1 LEPGKVG
8 GETKK
13 EEKEK
18 NENEGIEAD
27 TNDNTVALVKLVTEI
42 GPDIAEISR
51 RLGQYKE
58 STRYRYK
65 EKLVKRGFAIKADL
79 DYGALGLRRIVMKL
93 KMTTSHGARM
103 HEIFEAMSEQG
114 YLVAYAGTTM
124 PGEVYIVHAGVP
136 VEFTSEYHLLMESLK
151 ERGIFSSVELFDC
164 DWFRVAPMR
173 AECFDF
179 DAGVWDFDWSNP
191 PAVDERA
198 ARATI
203 SERKE
208 VDLVDLLILK
218 ELWRNSDRSLV
229 EIQASIRKL
238 NAMDVNY
245 KTLAWH
251 YKRHVQARKLV
262 RDYSI
267 AWHGLQYNFL
277 REKAGRLAKHAYL
290 GVSFIVRNTDERDKM
305 SLRSRL
311 NRLPFQ
317 WSEAAGEAYYSQLFF
332 PLTMANEGLDY
343 LKTLLRPFGERAEL
357 FLLDQSEMASFTIG
371 YKLWDDRQQRWTFDR
386 RALLSRL
393 EESVLKIG

>member
-1 LEPGKVG
+1 LEPAKAGV
-8 GETKK
+8 
-13 EEKEK
+13 EEE
-18 NENEGIEAD
+18 EGIRTE
-27 TNDNTVALVKLVTEI
+27 NDDSAVALVKLITEI

-65 EKLVKRGFAIKADL
+65 EKVVKRGFAIKADL

-93 KMTTSHGARM
+93 KLASAHSQHV
-103 HEIFEAMSEQG
+103 HEMFEAMSEHG
-114 YLVAYAGTTM
+114 YIVAYAGTM

-136 VEFTSEYHLLMESLK
+136 IEFTSEFHLFIDSLK
-151 ERGIFSSVELFDC
+151 EKGIFSSVELFDC
-164 DWFRVAPMR
+164 DWFRVSPMR

-191 PAVDERA
+191 PAVDEKA

-208 VDLVDLLILK
+208 IDKIDLLLVK
-218 ELWRNSDRSLV
+218 ELWRDSDRSLV
-229 EIQASIRKL
+229 DIKASIRKL
-238 NAMDVNY
+238 NGIDINY

-251 YKRHVQARKLV
+251 YKRHVRANQLV
-262 RDYSI
+262 RDYSV

-277 REKAGRLAKHAYL
+277 REKTGKLAKHAYL
-290 GVSFIVRNTDERDKM
+290 GVSFIVRKTDERERM

-343 LKTLLRPFGERAEL
+343 LKTLLRPFGERAEM
-357 FLLDQSEMASFTIG
+357 FLLDQTEMASFTIG
-371 YKLWDDRQQRWTFDR
+371 YKLWDDRQKRWTFDR
-386 RALLSRL
+386 RGLLSRL
-393 EESVLKIG
+393 EESVLKIK

>member
-1 LEPGKVG
+1 MEPAKAGV
-8 GETKK
+8 
-13 EEKEK
+13 EEE
-18 NENEGIEAD
+18 EEEGIRTE
-27 TNDNTVALVKLVTEI
+27 NDDSAVALVKLITEI

-65 EKLVKRGFAIKADL
+65 EKVVKRGFAIKVDL

-93 KMTTSHGARM
+93 KLASSHSQHV
-103 HEIFEAMSEQG
+103 HEMFEAMSEHG
-114 YLVAYAGTTM
+114 YIVAYAGTM

-136 VEFTSEYHLLMESLK
+136 IEFTSEFHLFIDSLK
-151 ERGIFSSVELFDC
+151 EKGIFSSVELFDC
-164 DWFRVAPMR
+164 DWFRVSPMR

-191 PAVDERA
+191 PAVDEKA

-208 VDLVDLLILK
+208 IDKIDLLLVK
-218 ELWRNSDRSLV
+218 ELWRDSDRSLV
-229 EIQASIRKL
+229 EIKASIRKL
-238 NAMDVNY
+238 NGIDINY

-251 YKRHVQARKLV
+251 YKRHVRAHQLV
-262 RDYSI
+262 RDYSV

-277 REKAGRLAKHAYL
+277 REKTGRLAKHAYL
-290 GVSFIVRNTDERDKM
+290 GVSFIVRKTDERERM

-343 LKTLLRPFGERAEL
+343 LKTLLRPFGERAEM
-357 FLLDQSEMASFTIG
+357 FLLDQTEMASFTIG
-371 YKLWDDRQQRWTFDR
+371 YKLWDDHQKRWTFDR
-386 RALLSRL
+386 RGLLSRL
-393 EESVLKIG
+393 EGSVLKIQ